1 LSRLGNKRA
10 KELGLANCRFQEGDA
25 ANLHQVPEQASE
37 LFVSIFGAMFHC
49 AQAVLRWAKG
59 GAGDPVRR
67 SDYWV
72 AQILKISSAYTPPPP
87 EDFVSPMTSGSR
99 AT

>member
-25 ANLHQVPEQASE
+25 ANLHQVPEQAFE

-49 AQAVLRWAKG
+49 AQAVLSPSQRTCQRPRVAKEAVRVTQSG
-59 GAGDPVRR
+59 GRIIGWR
-67 SDYWV
+67 
-72 AQILKISSAYTPPPP
+72 K
-87 EDFVSPMTSGSR
+87 F
-99 AT
+99 